1 MYYYYAHKAL
11 HRVTVGGG
19 AIGGKKNKI
28 KYLGHSSYRPMQLDP
43 YSGLPSQAYYVYIKI
58 GILSPL
64 KMSIQEHSRE
74 REEALR
80 WDYVTCHSKALHL
93 IDVNCTRPPQRIEM
107 ELHNNLF
114 SLQENA

>member
-1 MYYYYAHKAL
+1 
-11 HRVTVGGG
+11 
-19 AIGGKKNKI
+19 
-28 KYLGHSSYRPMQLDP
+28 MQLDP

-114 SLQENA
+114 SLQENAWEKFNTLLFKNAIGKNLSTPAGYFSFFL